1 MRQNPLFALV
11 LSVAVIAVAPVAFA
25 AAAPRFQDYPANGS
39 SGRTLKLRL
48 DDARGRQYST
58 MLRDA
63 SRGKPNFAG
72 HFILASRGCGA
83 SCTMAAAIDAKT
95 GAVRWL
101 PFTVCC
107 WEADIHEPLEFRP
120 DSRLLIVHG
129 SRDEQG
135 SGVHYYSFDGPRF
148 SEVPGRRHSVQ
159 P

>member
-1 MRQNPLFALV
+1 MRQNPLLALV
-11 LSVAVIAVAPVAFA
+11 FVTAAFA
-25 AAAPRFQDYPANGS
+25 VVPAATASAAPRFGDYPANSFS
-39 SGRTLKLRL
+39 SRTGKLRL
-48 DDARGRQYST
+48 EDAKSRQYAT

-72 HFILASRGCGA
+72 HFILASWGCGA
-83 SCTMAAAIDAKT
+83 SCTMSAAIDAKT
-95 GAVRWL
+95 GAVTWL

-107 WEADIHEPLEFRP
+107 WEANISEPLEFRP

-135 SGVHYYSFDGPRF
+135 SGVHYYNFDGRRF
-148 SEVPGRRHSVQ
+148 SEIAQ